1 MASASGAV
9 FTGPALLGQEPGW
22 NQPRALEMVDAA
34 REVRQGFARD
44 LSLRSY
50 SSNARGYVYFYLD
63 REDTGERILV
73 KTDQIALEVY
83 WQAPDRF
90 KQRIVGLRDEKSL
103 PTNIRYHLD
112 HLVVVQDE
120 FGDRIRIG
128 DGDEVEAVMHPLA
141 PGSEAVYDFLLA
153 DSVTLNLPST
163 SDTVRVYEVMVRP
176 KDFQVPGFVGSVY
189 LDRSTMS
196 IVRMSFT
203 FTPASYVDDYL
214 EHISISLENGL
225 WMGQYWLPYRQQ
237 LEIRREVPFLDIP
250 AGSVIRGSF
259 QVRDYEIN
267 PRLPPELFI
276 GRTIT
281 ALPDSARRSFPFEDD
296 LFAQLEEE
304 GFGGFQPP
312 PDMEEVRS
320 MALSMARNQ
329 VLGGLGRT
337 RLFLPSPIVSSGL
350 RYNRSEGFF
359 LGAGLSHAPRPDIS
373 LFGYAGYSFGRQRPS
388 LEGRLTGGEQ
398 RPASS
403 LRLFLNR
410 PLDLGPV
417 PAVAG
422 VLNSL
427 AAAVTQ
433 DDFTDLYF
441 SSGARVDHTLSW
453 GSGRD
458 LTLTA
463 RLERHRAAGDVVS
476 ADLETTH
483 FRPVLPVDRGVWGSL
498 GVTGSF
504 PMPWDGLRVTVR
516 TEGGRFEDRTFGS
529 VAGEI
534 SFLRRWMVQGAELRF
549 DLQSG
554 SLVGEPP
561 VQAHYFLGGRETVP
575 GYAFRSRAGDRFWLA
590 RTEVGV
596 DIFPPFLRIRAI
608 AAAGDTRDVQLPGPP
623 PSSDSTNSSFLLTA
637 GVGLGLGWDVLRID
651 LARGLRS
658 GGEWAVILSVKPDFW
673 PWL

>member
-1 MASASGAV
+1 
-9 FTGPALLGQEPGW
+9 
-22 NQPRALEMVDAA
+22 MVDAA
-34 REVRQGFARD
+34 RDVRQGIVRD
-44 LSLRSY
+44 LSLQSY
-50 SSNARGYVYFYLD
+50 SSEARGYVYFYLD

-73 KTDQIALEVY
+73 KTDQIALEVF

-141 PGSEAVYDFLLA
+141 PGAEALYDFLLA

-163 SDTVRVYEVMVRP
+163 TDTVRVYEVMVKP
-176 KDFQVPGFVGSVY
+176 KDFQVPGFIGSVY

-259 QVRDYEIN
+259 QVSDYEIN
-267 PRLPPELFI
+267 PPLPPTLFT

-281 ALPDSARRSFPFEDD
+281 ALPDSARRSFPFEED

-312 PDMEEVRS
+312 PDMAEVRS
-320 MALSMARNQ
+320 MAISMARNQ
-329 VLGGLGRT
+329 YLSGLRRT

-350 RYNRSEGFF
+350 RYNRSEGLFV
-359 LGAGLSHAPRPDIS
+359 GAGLSHAPRPEIG

-388 LEGRLTGGEQ
+388 LEGRLTGGER
-398 RPASS
+398 RPGSS

-417 PAVAG
+417 PAIAG
-422 VLNSL
+422 ALNSL
-427 AAAVTQ
+427 AAATTHH
-433 DDFTDLYF
+433 DFTDLYF
-441 SSGARVDHTLSW
+441 TSGAQVDHTVSW
-453 GSGRD
+453 GSGQD
-458 LTLTA
+458 LTLTG

-476 ADLETTH
+476 ADLETTD
-483 FRPVLPVDRGVWGSL
+483 FRPVLPVDPGVWGSL
-498 GVTGSF
+498 GVAGSF
-504 PMPWDGLRVTVR
+504 LMPWEGFRITVQAL
-516 TEGGRFEDRTFGS
+516 GARFEDQTFGS
-529 VAGEI
+529 VAGKL
-534 SFLRRWMVQGAELRF
+534 SFLRRWMEKGAELRF

-554 SLVGEPP
+554 GLMGEPP

-575 GYAFRSRAGDRFWLA
+575 GYAFRSRVGDRFWLA
-590 RTEVGV
+590 RTEAGV
-596 DIFPPFLRIRAI
+596 DLFPPFLRARAF
-608 AAAGDTRDVQLPGPP
+608 AAAGDTREVQLPGPP
-623 PSSDSTNSSFLLTA
+623 ISGNSASSSFLLAA
-637 GVGLGLGWDVLRID
+637 GVGLGVGWDVVRLD

-658 GGEWAVILSVKPDFW
+658 GGAWAVVLSVKPDFW